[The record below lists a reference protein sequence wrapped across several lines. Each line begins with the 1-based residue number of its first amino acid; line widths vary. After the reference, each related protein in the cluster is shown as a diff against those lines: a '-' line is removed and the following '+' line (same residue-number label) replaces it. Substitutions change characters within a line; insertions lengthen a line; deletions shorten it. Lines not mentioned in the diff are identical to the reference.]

1 MFKWRGCVKKWL
13 ILVFL
18 GVASFICICPGCRI
32 KSQQAVL
39 VLYLCPLG
47 GLAVAGITVM
57 FFCGH
62 GRLPIII
69 VKDPTERGVGGL
81 TLFHELHSA
90 PAVGPSTPLFHFTVH
105 TTKWT
110 SVYSKLSSPA
120 ALVALRSILSVVY
133 TRGKE
138 DVA

>member
-1 MFKWRGCVKKWL
+1 M
-13 ILVFL
+13 
-18 GVASFICICPGCRI
+18 
-32 KSQQAVL
+32 
-39 VLYLCPLG
+39 VLYLRPLG

-81 TLFHELHSA
+81 TLSHELHSA
-90 PAVGPSTPLFHFTVH
+90 PAVGPSTPLFPFTVH
-105 TTKWT
+105 TTNWT
-110 SVYSKLSSPA
+110 SASSCQGNSHFKHPSPS

-138 DVA
+138 DFA